1 MTDST
6 RMTKRRLQEIEL
18 ELEDGVEIPASDIAG
33 LVMEVRRLQ
42 NRVSTL
48 DHEAKMTVGRI
59 KDSVALDRALPLNEQ
74 LIQCFVILRY
84 LYDITD
90 YQVAIRSDT
99 CRTTVRR
106 IANGDMSTTLVTLDK
121 IMKAFPRH
129 AIQLSVVEVDDEDA
143 NNDNTKE

>member
-1 MTDST
+1 MTET
-6 RMTKRRLQEIEL
+6 
-18 ELEDGVEIPASDIAG
+18 
-33 LVMEVRRLQ
+33 RLQ
-42 NRVSTL
+42 NIENGVEEVDVTVLVNEIRRLKHHIKLLT
-48 DHEAKMTVGRI
+48 DETKMTVGRI

-74 LIQCFVILRY
+74 LMQCFVVLRY

-121 IMKAFPRH
+121 IMRAFPRH
-129 AIQLSVVEVDDEDA
+129 AIQLSVVEVDPEENGVDDEEITSD
-143 NNDNTKE
+143 